1 MHTRI
6 LNLLYSE
13 TVVFLILNHIGPC
26 DRGANLQILTLS
38 WPPCAHR
45 MNVLWSDSTQPHT
58 TAKNS
63 SNIIVI
69 KHNYNRCENKDESK
83 TNTPLCPR
91 ALQHLRGQRKHK
103 PHKYVSVPF

>member
-13 TVVFLILNHIGPC
+13 TVVFLILNHIDPC

-45 MNVLWSDSTQPHT
+45 MNVLWSDSTQPQG
-58 TAKNS
+58 
-63 SNIIVI
+63 
-69 KHNYNRCENKDESK
+69 RLQK
-83 TNTPLCPR
+83 T
-91 ALQHLRGQRKHK
+91 LQT
-103 PHKYVSVPF
+103 